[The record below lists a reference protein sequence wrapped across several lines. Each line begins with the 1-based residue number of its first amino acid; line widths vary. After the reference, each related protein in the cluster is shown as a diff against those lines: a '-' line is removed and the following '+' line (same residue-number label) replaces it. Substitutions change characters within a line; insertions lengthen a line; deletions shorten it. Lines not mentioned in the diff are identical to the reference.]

1 MVIIVNR
8 LAMSQQYGLVAKKT
22 TGILGCIKKS
32 MMSRLMEVIL
42 PLYSVLVVLCQVLG
56 FPVQKR
62 QGSLR
67 KSLVE
72 NHKGDIGPGA
82 SYA

>member
-8 LAMSQQYGLVAKKT
+8 LTMSQQYGLVAKKT

-56 FPVQKR
+56 FPVQER
-62 QGSLR
+62 QGASGESSAEDHR
-67 KSLVE
+67 DDE
-72 NHKGDIGPGA
+72 RPGA